1 TVESLAEHGVEY
13 LEIRSIDLNPLEP
26 NGISK
31 DELTF
36 IHLFL
41 IKGLLSEDRELCN
54 NNQQLADENENTVAL
69 NCLAQPAI

>member
-1 TVESLAEHGVEY
+1 MEY

-31 DELTF
+31 DELDF

-41 IKGLLSEDRELCN
+41 IKGLLSEDRELCA
-54 NNQQLADENENTVAL
+54 NNQQLADENENNIAL
-69 NCLAQPAI
+69 NGLAQPSIKKLR